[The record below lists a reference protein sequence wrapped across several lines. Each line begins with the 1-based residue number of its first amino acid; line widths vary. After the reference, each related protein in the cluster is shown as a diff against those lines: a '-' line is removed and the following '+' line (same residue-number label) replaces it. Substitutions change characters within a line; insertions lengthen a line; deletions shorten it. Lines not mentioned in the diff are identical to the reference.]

1 MKKIFIIFMV
11 LMMFSTIV
19 YSEERHTILAKAI
32 LLSEHG
38 EEIRMVV
45 YKDRHSPAMPQVKRQ
60 NGWEYITD
68 QPGRQMSKNNTDTEE
83 YYGIHEYIMHIG
95 IVPSWMK

>member
-1 MKKIFIIFMV
+1 MKIVTIFMV
-11 LMMFSTIV
+11 LMMFTSIA
-19 YSEERHTILAKAI
+19 YSEERHSVLAKAI
-32 LLSEHG
+32 LLSEQG

-45 YKDRHSPAMPQVKRQ
+45 YKDENSPAMPQVKRQ
-60 NGWEYITD
+60 NGWEYIAD
-68 QPGRQMSKNNTDTEE
+68 QPARQMSKNNTDAEE